1 MQDVKQRRFEE
12 TQGAFFS
19 RIRQCF
25 DEEEKVMEELMEVM
39 NGQIFGVWFLIGAA
53 LVFWMQAGFAMVET
67 GFTRAKNAGNIIMKN
82 LMDFC
87 IGTVVFILI
96 GFGLLL
102 GEDMVGLIGKPG
114 FDIFTAYESFDW
126 SNFVFNLVFCAT
138 TATIVS
144 GAMAERTK
152 FLSYCIYSGVISALI
167 YPIEA
172 HWIWGGGW
180 LSQIGFHDFAGS
192 CAIHMVG
199 GISALIGAKILGPR
213 IGKFNTDK
221 NGKITKVNAFP
232 GHSIPLGAL
241 GVFILWLGWYGF
253 NGAAATSVEQ
263 LGSIFVTT
271 TIAPAVATV
280 TCMIFTWIKY
290 GKPDVSMCLNAS
302 LAGLVAITAPCDVT
316 DAFGAIVIGA
326 VAGLLVV
333 FAVWFLDYKLR
344 VDDPVGAVAVH
355 MMNGIWGT
363 LSVGL
368 FATSSAPG
376 YSIADASG
384 TELVGLFYGGGFKLL
399 GLQLIGFASVAVWTA
414 VTITIVFQVIKATVG
429 LRASQE
435 EEIVGLD
442 ATEHGLA
449 SAYSGFSIMDVSGA
463 MVMDVNENTSLGV
476 EDYDAASAVQK
487 DAAVKV
493 AQVPVASATGMYK
506 VAIIA
511 KLSRYDKLRK
521 AMNDLGVTGMTVT
534 QVMGCGIQKG
544 AGEKYRGV
552 EMDATLLPKVKVEVV
567 VSKIPVDT
575 VVEAAKKALF
585 TGHIGDGKIFVYNV
599 DKVVKV
605 RTGEEDFDA
614 LQDVE

>member
-1 MQDVKQRRFEE
+1 MTEE
-12 TQGAFFS
+12 IFS
-19 RIRQCF
+19 
-25 DEEEKVMEELMEVM
+25 VVNGEV
-39 NGQIFGVWFLIGAA
+39 FGVWFLIGAA

-67 GFTRAKNAGNIIMKN
+67 GFTRAKNAGNILMKN

-96 GFGLLL
+96 GFGLLF
-102 GEDMVGLIGKPG
+102 GEDLVGLIGKPG
-114 FDIFTAYESFDW
+114 FDIFTDYANFDW

-152 FLSYCIYSGVISALI
+152 FLSYCVYSAVISAFI
-167 YPIEA
+167 YPVEA

-199 GISALIGAKILGPR
+199 GISALIGAWLLGPR
-213 IGKFNTDK
+213 IGKFVKDAK
-221 NGKITKVNAFP
+221 GRITKVNAFP
-232 GHSIPLGAL
+232 GHNLPIGCL

-253 NGAAATSVEQ
+253 NGAACTSVEQ
-263 LGSIFVTT
+263 LGSVFVTT
-271 TIAPAVATV
+271 TVAPAIATV
-280 TCMIFTWIKY
+280 VCMIFTWIKY

-316 DAFGAIVIGA
+316 DVTGAIIIGA

-333 FAVWFLDYKLR
+333 FGVWFLDNKLR

-355 MMNGIWGT
+355 CLNGIWGT
-363 LSVGL
+363 IAVGL
-368 FATSSAPG
+368 FATTSAPG
-376 YSIADASG
+376 NDSI
-384 TELVGLFYGGGFKLL
+384 VGLFYGGGFKQL
-399 GLQLIGFASVAVWTA
+399 GLQLAGFASVAAWTT
-414 VTITIVFQVIKATVG
+414 VMITITFLVIKATVG
-429 LRASQE
+429 LRVSEE

-442 ATEHGLA
+442 SCEHGLL
-449 SAYSGFSIMDVSGA
+449 SAYAGFSIMDISNT
-463 MVMDVNENTSLGV
+463 MTMDVNENTDLGV
-476 EDYDAASAVQK
+476 SDYDSASSFQK
-487 DAAVKV
+487 KAAVNVVK
-493 AQVPVASATGMYK
+493 APEMPATGIYK
-506 VAIIA
+506 VVIIA
-511 KLSRYDKLRK
+511 KLSRYDHLKK

-534 QVMGCGIQKG
+534 QVMGCGVQKG
-544 AGEKYRGV
+544 AGEMYRGV
-552 EMDATLLPKVKVEVV
+552 EVDATLLPKVKVEVV
-567 VSKIPVDT
+567 VSKIPVDS
-575 VVEAAKKALF
+575 VIAAAKKALY

-605 RTGEEDFDA
+605 RTGEEDFEA

>member
-1 MQDVKQRRFEE
+1 MTEE
-12 TQGAFFS
+12 IMSAVSG
-19 RIRQCF
+19 
-25 DEEEKVMEELMEVM
+25 EV
-39 NGQIFGVWFLIGAA
+39 FGVWFLIGAA
-53 LVFWMQAGFAMVET
+53 LVFWMQAGFAMVEA
-67 GFTRAKNAGNIIMKN
+67 GFTRAKNTGNIIMKN

-102 GEDMVGLIGKPG
+102 GEDLLGFIGKPG
-114 FDIFTAYESFDW
+114 FDIFTAYENFDW
-126 SNFVFNLVFCAT
+126 SSFVFNLVFCAT

-152 FLSYCIYSGVISALI
+152 FLSYCVYSAVISALI

-180 LSQIGFHDFAGS
+180 LAQLGFHDFAGS

-199 GISALIGAKILGPR
+199 GVSALIGARLLGPR
-213 IGKFNTDK
+213 IGKFNRDK
-221 NGKITKVNAFP
+221 GGRVTKVNAFP
-232 GHSIPLGAL
+232 GHNLALGAL

-253 NGAAATSVEQ
+253 NGAAATSMAQ

-271 TIAPAVATV
+271 TIAPAIATV
-280 TCMIFTWIKY
+280 VCMIFTWVKY

-333 FAVWFLDYKLR
+333 FGVWLLDYKLHI
-344 VDDPVGAVAVH
+344 DDPVGAVAVH

-363 LSVGL
+363 IATGL
-368 FATSSAPG
+368 FATNTAPG
-376 YSIADASG
+376 YGIADAAG
-384 TELVGLFYGGGFKLL
+384 NELVGLFYGGGFKLL
-399 GLQLIGFASVAVWTA
+399 GLQLLGFGSVAAWTA
-414 VTITIVFQVIKATVG
+414 ATMTLVFLVIKAIFG
-429 LRASQE
+429 LRVTEE

-442 ATEHGLA
+442 AKEHGLV
-449 SAYSGFSIMDVSGA
+449 SAYAGFAIMDISNT
-463 MVMDVNENTSLGV
+463 MNMSVNENTDLGNDDYV
-476 EDYDAASAVQK
+476 SASEAQKNAAVPVVDASTAAGTGIHKVVVVAKMTRYDA
-487 DAAVKV
+487 
-493 AQVPVASATGMYK
+493 
-506 VAIIA
+506 
-511 KLSRYDKLRK
+511 LRK

-534 QVMGCGIQKG
+534 NVMGCGVQKG

-552 EMDATLLPKVKVEVV
+552 EMDATLLPKIKVEVV
-567 VSKIPVDT
+567 VSRIPVGD
-575 VVEAAKKALF
+575 VVEAAKKALY
-585 TGHIGDGKIFVYNV
+585 TGHIGDGKIFVYGV
-599 DKVVKV
+599 ERVVKV
-605 RTGEEDFDA
+605 RTGEEGFDA

>member
-1 MQDVKQRRFEE
+1 
-12 TQGAFFS
+12 
-19 RIRQCF
+19 
-25 DEEEKVMEELMEVM
+25 MEEMMEVLS
-39 NGQIFGVWFLIGAA
+39 GQIFGVWFLIGAA

-87 IGTVVFILI
+87 IGTVMFILI

-102 GEDMVGLIGKPG
+102 GEDLAGLIGRPG

-199 GISALIGAKILGPR
+199 GISALVGAKILGPR

-221 NGKITKVNAFP
+221 NGRVTQVNAFP

-280 TCMIFTWIKY
+280 VCMVFTWIRY

-316 DAFGAIVIGA
+316 DAFGAIIIGA

-333 FAVWFLDYKLR
+333 FGVWLLDYKLR
-344 VDDPVGAVAVH
+344 IDDPVGAVAVH

-363 LSVGL
+363 LAVGL
-368 FATSSAPG
+368 FATDSAPG

-384 TELVGLFYGGGFKLL
+384 TELTGLFYGGGLKLM
-399 GLQLIGFASVAVWTA
+399 GLQLIGFASVAAWTF
-414 VTITIVFQVIKATVG
+414 VTITVVFLVIKATVG

-476 EDYDAASAVQK
+476 EEYDAASQIQK

-493 AQVPVASATGMYK
+493 AQVPLESATGIYK

-575 VVEAAKKALF
+575 VVEAAKKALY

-599 DKVVKV
+599 DKVVKI

>member
-1 MQDVKQRRFEE
+1 
-12 TQGAFFS
+12 
-19 RIRQCF
+19 
-25 DEEEKVMEELMEVM
+25 MEELMEVV

-87 IGTVVFILI
+87 IGTVMFILI

-102 GEDMVGLIGKPG
+102 GEDLMGLIGKPG

-152 FLSYCIYSGVISALI
+152 FLSYCIYSGVISAVI

-180 LSQIGFHDFAGS
+180 LSQMGFHDFAGS

-199 GISALIGAKILGPR
+199 GISALVGAKILGPR

-221 NGKITKVNAFP
+221 DGKVTKVNAFP

-280 TCMIFTWIKY
+280 VCMIFTWIKY

-326 VAGLLVV
+326 VAGVLVV
-333 FAVWFLDYKLR
+333 FGVWLLDYKLR
-344 VDDPVGAVAVH
+344 IDDPVGAVAVH

-363 LSVGL
+363 ISVGF
-368 FATSSAPG
+368 FATNTVPG
-376 YSIADASG
+376 YAIADAAG
-384 TELVGLFYGGGFKLL
+384 TELTGLFYGGGLKLL
-399 GLQLIGFASVAVWTA
+399 GLQLIGFASVAAWTL
-414 VTITIVFQVIKATVG
+414 VTITIVFLVIRATVG

-476 EDYDAASAVQK
+476 EDYDAASQVQK

-493 AQVPVASATGMYK
+493 AQVPMASATGMYK

-575 VVEAAKKALF
+575 VVEAAKKALY

-599 DKVVKV
+599 DKVIKV
-605 RTGEEDFDA
+605 RTGEEDFAA

>member
-1 MQDVKQRRFEE
+1 
-12 TQGAFFS
+12 
-19 RIRQCF
+19 
-25 DEEEKVMEELMEVM
+25 MEQ
-39 NGQIFGVWFLIGAA
+39 QIVDFINENMFGIWFLIGAA

-96 GFGLLL
+96 GFSFLL
-102 GEDMVGLIGKPG
+102 GEDILGFIGKPG
-114 FDIFTAYESFDW
+114 FDIFTAYSNFDF

-152 FLSYCIYSGVISALI
+152 FLSYCIYSAVISALI

-180 LSQIGFHDFAGS
+180 LAQLGFHDFAGS

-199 GISALIGAKILGPR
+199 GISAIIGAAMLGPR
-213 IGKFNTDK
+213 IGKFTKDK
-221 NGKITKVNAFP
+221 SGKITKVNAFP
-232 GHSIPLGAL
+232 GHNLPLGAL
-241 GVFILWLGWYGF
+241 GVFILWFGWYGF
-253 NGAAATSVEQ
+253 NGAACKTGDQLASVF
-263 LGSIFVTT
+263 LTT
-271 TIAPAVATV
+271 TVAPAVATV

-316 DAFGAIVIGA
+316 DCLGAIIIGL

-333 FAVWFLDYKLR
+333 FGVWLLDYKLH

-363 LSVGL
+363 IAVGL
-368 FATSSAPG
+368 FATTSAPG
-376 YSIADASG
+376 ND
-384 TELVGLFYGGGFKLL
+384 TVVGFFYGGGFKQLGIQLL
-399 GLQLIGFASVAVWTA
+399 GFVTVASWTA
-414 VTITIVFQVIKATVG
+414 VTITIAFIIIKKTIG
-429 LRASQE
+429 LRVTEE

-442 ATEHGLA
+442 SMEHGLA
-449 SAYSGFSIMDVSGA
+449 SAYSGFSIMDVSNT
-463 MVMDVNENTSLGV
+463 MTMDINENTDLGTP
-476 EDYDAASAVQK
+476 EYAEASQAKK

-493 AQVPVASATGMYK
+493 VSAVPKDTTGMYK
-506 VAIIA
+506 VVIIA
-511 KLSRYDKLRK
+511 KLSRYDHLKK
-521 AMNDLGVTGMTVT
+521 AMNDLGVTGMTCT

-544 AGEKYRGV
+544 SGERYRGV
-552 EMDATLLPKVKVEVV
+552 EVDATLLPKIKVEVV
-567 VSKIPVDT
+567 VSKIPVDS
-575 VVEAAKKALF
+575 VVEAAKKALY
-585 TGHIGDGKIFVYNV
+585 TGHIGDGKIFVYDV
-599 DKVVKV
+599 AKVVKI
-605 RTGEEDFDA
+605 RTGEEDMDA